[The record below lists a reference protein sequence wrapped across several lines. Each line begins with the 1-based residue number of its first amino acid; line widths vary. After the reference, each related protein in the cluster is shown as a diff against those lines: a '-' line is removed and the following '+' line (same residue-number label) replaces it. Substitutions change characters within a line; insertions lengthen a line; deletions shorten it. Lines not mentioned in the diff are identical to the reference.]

1 MFIYGIKAVV
11 FDFDGTLAKLN
22 IDFSLMR
29 EAVLEL
35 TAGYNVSIEGLNK
48 LFVLEMIEAGSEL
61 ISINNPGNEADYTQR
76 ANRLISTI
84 EIEAAKR
91 GELVEGVRQMLADL
105 NVRNI
110 KVGVVTRNCQE
121 AVREIFPDIESFCKA
136 VITREFASNVKPH
149 PEHLIIALQKLDSAP
164 EHSVM
169 VGDHPMDIIVGKKIG
184 VYTVGVLT
192 GYSGADVL
200 REAGADLIIDSAAE
214 IMDHFKKNLGTG

>member
-1 MFIYGIKAVV
+1 MLIDGIKAVV

-35 TAGYNVSIEGLNK
+35 TTGYNVPIEGLNK
-48 LFVLEMIEAGSEL
+48 LFVLEMIEAGREL
-61 ISINNPGNEADYTQR
+61 ISIRNPGNETGYAQR
-76 ANRLISTI
+76 ANRLISAI

-91 GELVEGVRQMLADL
+91 GELVNGVRQMLADL

-110 KVGVVTRNCQE
+110 KAGVVTRNCQE
-121 AVREIFPDIESFCKA
+121 AVREIFPDIESFCQT
-136 VITREFASNVKPH
+136 VITREFTSNVKPH
-149 PEHLIIALQKLDSAP
+149 PEHLIMALQKLSSAS

-184 VYTVGVLT
+184 AYTVGVLT

-214 IMDHFKKNLGTG
+214 ITDHFP

>member
-1 MFIYGIKAVV
+1 MLIDGIKAVV

-35 TAGYNVSIEGLNK
+35 TAGYNVPIEDLNK
-48 LFVLEMIEAGSEL
+48 LFVLEMIEAGREL
-61 ISINNPGNEADYTQR
+61 ISIHNSGKEADYAQR

-91 GELVEGVRQMLADL
+91 GELVDGVRQMLADL

-136 VITREFASNVKPH
+136 VITREFANNVKPH
-149 PEHLIIALQKLDSAP
+149 PEHLIIALQKLGSAP

-184 VYTVGVLT
+184 AYTVGVLT

-214 IMDHFKKNLGTG
+214 ITDHF